1 MSLDQSGHGGPRV
14 VKGLTGFTIIT
25 SCLSPSTAYST
36 ALPLPADQ
44 GLTTQLRPVPPT
56 DGALKTSRRPI
67 EIAADNEAIR
77 MMEGGD
83 GLEDFTTLEFK
94 MHQIVR

>member
-1 MSLDQSGHGGPRV
+1 MTTLCS
-14 VKGLTGFTIIT
+14 I
-25 SCLSPSTAYST
+25 STAYST

-44 GLTTQLRPVPPT
+44 GLTTQQLRPVPPT

-83 GLEDFTTLEFK
+83 GLEDFTTLELSLI
-94 MHQIVR
+94 HI